1 MFNKKRI
8 FVFIVFLLL
17 LFFLMTFGGGRGQ
30 NAAIATRTVTFTDG
44 YNMKDIAKYE
54 VEVGKDAVVPEV
66 PVHVGYVF
74 TGWYDFEN
82 QSVKVTNFKYILE
95 DLHVLAKYSRD
106 ANGNGIPDEDDDYFE
121 YPSSRDKC
129 LEYYYYCF
137 ARDVDGAD
145 KRWDLGFL

>member
-1 MFNKKRI
+1 MN
-8 FVFIVFLLL
+8 LLKYGIKL
-17 LFFLMTFGGGRGQ
+17 QL
-30 NAAIATRTVTFTDG
+30 N
-44 YNMKDIAKYE
+44 NMKDIAKYE

-106 ANGNGIPDEDDDYFE
+106 ANGNGIPDDEEDLDLDFDGDVEDDV
-121 YPSSRDKC
+121 
-129 LEYYYYCF
+129 
-137 ARDVDGAD
+137 DVTEDV
-145 KRWDLGFL
+145 